1 MTSIRKQWLK
11 VLFVTAILS
20 VVINTLVLSSLMNRY
35 FVGYSKENYEKNFN
49 NIVEYTKRALK
60 ENNIAARQINIQL
73 EAYLD
78 DPIIGIKLYDSNG
91 MLVADVASKNNA
103 DDVMMSNRMM
113 NRMMGRMRSDV
124 SEVVD
129 SYDITEN
136 DIVLGKINITKNSS
150 IENSIGIM
158 MYNAALFTNSFFSIF
173 VVFIVVIFIGI
184 FVSRKMSNDL
194 RNTAALAL
202 NMELGNETDLKMSN
216 VNEIRTIQRGLL
228 TLNSKL
234 KLKQKSRKKLLDEMV
249 HQTRTPLTILKTHL
263 EGFEDGI
270 ISMTPQEIKTCENQI
285 DNITLIIANMSSMID
300 AEKDYESV
308 KYEEFELYQLLHQ
321 IVGGLKAQFDKKNI
335 ELNILSND
343 KAIVKTDKYKLSQ
356 SIYNIITNAY
366 KFTKPGGKVD
376 INYEVSENKLT
387 IIIEDTGIGMSNSD
401 KKHIFEA
408 YYRGNNSAD
417 SSGDGIG
424 LYIAKENLDKINGTI
439 EVISEVGAGSKFV
452 IRVSC

>member
-49 NIVEYTKRALK
+49 DIVEYSKKTLK
-60 ENNIAARQINIQL
+60 ESNIATRQINIQL

-78 DPIIGIKLYDSNG
+78 DPITRIKLYDSNG
-91 MLVADVASKNNA
+91 MLIAEVASEKNAN
-103 DDVMMSNRMM
+103 DVMMR
-113 NRMMGRMRSDV
+113 NRMMGHMRSDF
-124 SEVVD
+124 SEEVD

-136 DIVLGKINITKNSS
+136 ESVLGKINITKTSS

-158 MYNAALFTNSFFSIF
+158 MFNSALFKNSLFSIL

-194 RNTAALAL
+194 SNTAALAL

-228 TLNSKL
+228 TLNTKL

-270 ISMTPQEIKTCENQI
+270 INMTPEEIKTCGNQI

-300 AEKDYESV
+300 AEKDAEIIKV
-308 KYEEFELYQLLHQ
+308 M
-321 IVGGLKAQFDKKNI
+321 
-335 ELNILSND
+335 LS
-343 KAIVKTDKYKLSQ
+343 I
-356 SIYNIITNAY
+356 
-366 KFTKPGGKVD
+366 
-376 INYEVSENKLT
+376 
-387 IIIEDTGIGMSNSD
+387 
-401 KKHIFEA
+401 
-408 YYRGNNSAD
+408 
-417 SSGDGIG
+417 
-424 LYIAKENLDKINGTI
+424 
-439 EVISEVGAGSKFV
+439 
-452 IRVSC
+452 